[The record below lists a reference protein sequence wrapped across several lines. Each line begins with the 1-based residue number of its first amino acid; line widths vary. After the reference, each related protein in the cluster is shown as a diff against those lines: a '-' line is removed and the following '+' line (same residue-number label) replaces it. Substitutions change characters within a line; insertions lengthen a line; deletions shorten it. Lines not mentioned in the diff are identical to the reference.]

1 LIKPSRY
8 LRAVSAAAAKTS
20 APSRPSRR
28 AGGDFLE
35 QFEREL
41 GGWLDAFAHPVRS
54 AIVEAL
60 RERSPMRRGELVA
73 VIDSSLST
81 LDRSLRR
88 LLEGEVILKRD
99 DGQGYELRRP

>member
-1 LIKPSRY
+1 
-8 LRAVSAAAAKTS
+8 VSIAAPKTS
-20 APSRPSRR
+20 ALSRPSRR
-28 AGGDFLE
+28 AGGAGDFLE

-54 AIVEAL
+54 AIVQAL
-60 RERSPMRRGELVA
+60 GERSPMRRGELVA
-73 VIDSSLST
+73 VIDGSLST